1 MQNCAIF
8 SAYYYLDNQQLTY
21 KDIPQFIDKTNRN
34 HSPLPFSDFDK
45 LSAILS
51 NINTRM
57 IDLQSLSLQ
66 AAISQATKDD
76 FYNAIDK
83 TDISV
88 VAGSFSSALYPICEF
103 ILSAKEK
110 GFNFVNAT
118 QFTNTVGNA
127 AASRLCI
134 WNQFKNRVS
143 SICNGIH
150 SGLDAII
157 SACDNINYKNS
168 SVTFACATEEIGAAA
183 FLIVKDNIFCDKL
196 KPLAYIKNYESKY
209 VGSEN
214 IHSYFKTL
222 SKRFNLDLAK
232 TDFYLSGSYDLLG
245 DIFSNKN
252 YNIKNSLNKEALSLT
267 PMINIGKTIF
277 AYENNNKNDC
287 MIISVDKNG
296 FVSVIQ
302 LTR

>member
-21 KDIPQFIDKTNRN
+21 KDIPQFIDKTSRN
-34 HSPLPFSDFDK
+34 NSSLPFSDFDK

-76 FYNAIDK
+76 FYNTIDK

-143 SICNGIH
+143 SICNGIN
-150 SGLDAII
+150 SGLDSII
-157 SACDNINYKNS
+157 SACDDISYKNS
-168 SVTFACATEEIGAAA
+168 SISFACATEEIGAAA
-183 FLIVKDNIFCDKL
+183 FLIAKDNIFCNKL
-196 KPLAYIKNYESKY
+196 TPLAYIKNYESEY

-214 IHSYFKTL
+214 IHSYFKNL
-222 SKRFNLDLAK
+222 PKHFNLDLAK
-232 TDFYLSGSYDLLG
+232 TDFYLSGSCEILDN
-245 DIFSNKN
+245 IFNN
-252 YNIKNSLNKEALSLT
+252 NNCNIKTGINKEALSLT
-267 PMINIGKTIF
+267 PIINIGNALF
-277 AYENNNKNDC
+277 EYENNNKNDC
-287 MIISVDKNG
+287 MIISIDKNG
-296 FVSVIQ
+296 FVSIIQ
-302 LTR
+302 LMR

>member
-21 KDIPQFIDKTNRN
+21 KGIPKFIDKTNMSI
-34 HSPLPFSDFDK
+34 SPLPFSDFDK
-45 LSAILS
+45 LSIILN

-66 AAISQATKDD
+66 AAVSQASKDE
-76 FYNAIDK
+76 FYNTIDK
-83 TDISV
+83 SDISV
-88 VAGSFSSALYPICEF
+88 VAGSFSAALYPICEF

-110 GFNFVNAT
+110 GVNFVNAT

-143 SICNGIH
+143 SICNGIN

-157 SACDNINYKNS
+157 STCDDINYKNS
-168 SVTFACATEEIGAAA
+168 SITFACATEEIGAAA
-183 FLIVKDNIFCDKL
+183 FLIAKDNILQDKA

-209 VGSEN
+209 VGTEN
-214 IHSYFKTL
+214 IGTYLQNLANH
-222 SKRFNLDLAK
+222 FNLDLAK
-232 TDFYLSGSYDLLG
+232 TDFYLSGSSDLLN
-245 DIFSNKN
+245 DTFKNKN
-252 YNIKNSLNKEALSLT
+252 CNIKIGINKEALSLT
-267 PMINIGKTIF
+267 PMINIGNALF
-277 AYENNNKNDC
+277 EYENNNKNDC
-287 MIISVDKNG
+287 IIISVNNIG

-302 LTR
+302 LVR